1 MPRKKAI
8 GGKGLLQEKRPGYES
23 GSQGL
28 AALSS
33 AVAWRA
39 AEKRVLA
46 IAL

>member
-23 GSQGL
+23 ALQGL

>member
-1 MPRKKAI
+1 MKKTI
-8 GGKGLLQEKRPGYES
+8 GGKGLLQEKRTGYES
-23 GSQGL
+23 ALQGL